1 MNKNSSM
8 SVLLRGILKEN
19 PVFVLI
25 LGTCPTLA
33 TTTNVAGAFGMGIAA
48 LAVLVCSNILISL
61 LRKIIPDTVRIPC
74 YIVVI
79 AGFVTIVQMIVQAF
93 FPALYDMLGVY
104 LPLITVNCIILGR
117 AEMFAGKNTVGKSAL
132 DGIGMGLGF
141 TLALVAMATIREVFG
156 AASFAG
162 IAIPFLEP
170 YKIEVLV
177 KAPGGMMVYGCL
189 IALVYALTHGKAPV
203 KKSFSC
209 AGCPNAASCHAATC
223 GSASSHN
230 VHNEAAETEKG
241 GAQ

>member
-1 MNKNSSM
+1 MKNNSSM
-8 SVLLRGILKEN
+8 SVLLKGLLKEN

-33 TTTNVAGAFGMGIAA
+33 VTTNVVGAFGMGIAA

-61 LRKIIPDTVRIPC
+61 LRKIIPDSVRIPC

-117 AEMFAGKNTVGKSAL
+117 AEMFAGKNSVGKSAL

-141 TLALVAMATIREVFG
+141 TLALLAMSTIREVLG
-156 AASFAG
+156 SASFAG

-177 KAPGGMMVYGCL
+177 KAPGGMMVYGFL
-189 IALVYALTHGKAPV
+189 IALVYVITSGKAPL

-209 AGCPNAASCHAATC
+209 AGCPNAGNCHTGACA
-223 GSASSHN
+223 GSEN
-230 VHNEAAETEKG
+230 VNNVSNEAEKG